1 MKIPA
6 SKIESAEPLEKYG
19 IDSIVV
25 VQLTNTLRKE
35 FDHVSS
41 TLFFEYQ
48 TIDALVDHFI
58 KTKTEALM
66 KLTGLDR
73 QVQQQT
79 PAESRT
85 QSSQKPDQ
93 AAKRTRRY
101 RKLGFSGEK
110 ETPTNTLASRDV
122 AIIGIS
128 GRYPQAETAEDFWNN
143 LKEGR
148 NCIEEIPKERWDWK
162 AYYDKEKGKEGSI
175 YTKWGGFIKDM
186 DKFDPLF
193 FQISPLEAER
203 MDPQERLFLQTA
215 YASIEDAG
223 YTPDSLC
230 SSRKIG
236 VFAGVMNKNY
246 PTGYGYWSIANRI
259 SYLLNFQGPS
269 LAVDTACSSS
279 LTAIHLALESIYS
292 GSSDCAIAGGV
303 NLVVDPVH
311 YQNLSVMNM
320 LYASDTCKSFGDDAD
335 GFVDG
340 EGVGAIVLKPL
351 QQAIADGDH
360 IYGVIKASAINSGGK
375 TNGYTVPNPHAQ
387 AQVIKEAMERADI
400 PARTI
405 SYLEAH
411 GTGTALGDPIEI
423 AGLTKAFEKDTQ
435 EKQFCAIGSSK
446 SNIGHCES
454 AAGIA
459 GLTKILFQFKYGQI
473 APSLHA
479 QRLNPNIEFSHTPF
493 VVQQQLGEWKRPVI
507 GGQEVPRRAGLSSF
521 GAGGSNAH
529 IILEE
534 YIPRTGAQTP
544 KDHPP
549 ALIVLSAKN
558 MERLQEKAEQ
568 LLTAIKQKRYR
579 ETD

>member
-1 MKIPA
+1 
-6 SKIESAEPLEKYG
+6 
-19 IDSIVV
+19 
-25 VQLTNTLRKE
+25 
-35 FDHVSS
+35 
-41 TLFFEYQ
+41 
-48 TIDALVDHFI
+48 
-58 KTKTEALM
+58 
-66 KLTGLDR
+66 
-73 QVQQQT
+73 
-79 PAESRT
+79 
-85 QSSQKPDQ
+85 
-93 AAKRTRRY
+93 
-101 RKLGFSGEK
+101 
-110 ETPTNTLASRDV
+110 
-122 AIIGIS
+122 
-128 GRYPQAETAEDFWNN
+128 
-143 LKEGR
+143 
-148 NCIEEIPKERWDWK
+148 
-162 AYYDKEKGKEGSI
+162 
-175 YTKWGGFIKDM
+175 
-186 DKFDPLF
+186 
-193 FQISPLEAER
+193 

-320 LYASDTCKSFGDDAD
+320 LSASDTCKSFGDDAD

-387 AQVIKEAMERADI
+387 AQVIKEAIERADI

-549 ALIVLSAKN
+549 ALIVLSAKTWN
-558 MERLQEKAEQ
+558 VCKKKRNSCLQPSNKKVLRNRPDQDRLYLAN
-568 LLTAIKQKRYR
+568 RP
-579 ETD
+579 